1 MTKRIEQSLIRLLV
15 WNALAGA
22 FLGCVFAG
30 FLLYMDVG
38 GLGTMLAR
46 AENPLPAL
54 FLLFGSFAVTFG
66 SAVCGTAIMALPK
79 NDRDDGPG
87 GGHREDERELK
98 LALIPIPVRVR
109 RK

>member
-1 MTKRIEQSLIRLLV
+1 
-15 WNALAGA
+15 
-22 FLGCVFAG
+22 
-30 FLLYMDVG
+30 MDVG